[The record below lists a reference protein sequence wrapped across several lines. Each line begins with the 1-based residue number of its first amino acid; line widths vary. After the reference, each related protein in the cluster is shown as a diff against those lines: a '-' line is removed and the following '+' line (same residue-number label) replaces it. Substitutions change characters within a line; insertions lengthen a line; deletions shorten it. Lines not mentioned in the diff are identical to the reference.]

1 MKKVFWTMKNGE
13 KIDVDNMSVGH
24 LRNTLKMI
32 IRNVEAIKAQEKKE
46 RQEIY
51 LHGEM
56 AQQIN
61 EQIILEEFDNFDE
74 WEYFNGGL

>member
-1 MKKVFWTMKNGE
+1 MKKTFWTMANGAQ
-13 KIDVDNMSVGH
+13 IDIDNMSVEH

-32 IRNVEAIKAQEKKE
+32 VNNSIRVSAQKE
-46 RQEIY
+46 LERKE
-51 LHGEM
+51 LHLIGEM

-74 WEYFNGGL
+74 WEHFNAGL

>member
-1 MKKVFWTMKNGE
+1 MRKTFWTMKNGE
-13 KIDVDNMSVGH
+13 KIDVDNMSVEH

-32 IRNVEAIKAQEKKE
+32 IRNVEAIKAQEKKK

-51 LHGEM
+51 LNGEI

-74 WEYFNGGL
+74 WEHFNAGL